1 MKKWLILLAVLSHQC
16 MAQSIDSVSFPNKYY
31 FIDFLNPS
39 PKVFVL
45 DTADIGYSTVQYHSF
60 STNGQMIKTTHNQSF
75 TDYLNVKFDLTK
87 FSHEGNFIKENLK
100 LYDVNTY
107 LLFSNKKQSYNAQ
120 AMLTYQKITMDE
132 NGGLSNTASINT
144 EDPLLNAVNL
154 TTAQNFSKNR
164 YHSFNQ
170 HYELSDQ
177 ITIQNSLSVLK
188 RHKTYTDNS
197 PNSGFYQN
205 VFLDSTQTNDSIKY
219 NYFDYSL
226 GLQYNNL
233 SLSHILTRRQLSF
246 YTSDSTDIDNGL
258 AISSELLKTKLKVRL
273 SYYQSGQ
280 YRVDIDK
287 VFGKYKQH
295 RLLLLAARQRVPIN
309 YNNYIS
315 NHFRFQT
322 NYEGQNTQSISY
334 TFKSK
339 SVVRLKSKLKH
350 YTNYLYFDKFSQ
362 LRQYSSSIFYTTN
375 ELSLYWVLGNLKAP
389 IAYIINGLINP
400 QYYVSPT

>member
-60 STNGQMIKTTHNQSF
+60 STNGQMIKATHNQSF

-188 RHKTYTDNS
+188 D
-197 PNSGFYQN
+197 
-205 VFLDSTQTNDSIKY
+205 IK
-219 NYFDYSL
+219 
-226 GLQYNNL
+226 
-233 SLSHILTRRQLSF
+233 HILTTHQIRILSKR
-246 YTSDSTDIDNGL
+246 
-258 AISSELLKTKLKVRL
+258 IS
-273 SYYQSGQ
+273 
-280 YRVDIDK
+280 
-287 VFGKYKQH
+287 
-295 RLLLLAARQRVPIN
+295 
-309 YNNYIS
+309 
-315 NHFRFQT
+315 
-322 NYEGQNTQSISY
+322 
-334 TFKSK
+334 
-339 SVVRLKSKLKH
+339 
-350 YTNYLYFDKFSQ
+350 
-362 LRQYSSSIFYTTN
+362 
-375 ELSLYWVLGNLKAP
+375 
-389 IAYIINGLINP
+389 
-400 QYYVSPT
+400 